1 MRFQFIELGA
11 SDLTVKFTK
20 EKVTHL
26 SKVKI
31 TEGGKKKKDDKGC
44 IQKGV
49 IQCRRKK
56 LGFIS
61 CHI

>member
-31 TEGGKKKKDDKGC
+31 TEGGKKKKMIK
-44 IQKGV
+44 V
-49 IQCRRKK
+49 VFKK
-56 LGFIS
+56 E
-61 CHI
+61 

>member
-31 TEGGKKKKDDKGC
+31 TEGGKKKKM
-44 IQKGV
+44 IRV
-49 IQCRRKK
+49 VFKK
-56 LGFIS
+56 E
-61 CHI
+61 